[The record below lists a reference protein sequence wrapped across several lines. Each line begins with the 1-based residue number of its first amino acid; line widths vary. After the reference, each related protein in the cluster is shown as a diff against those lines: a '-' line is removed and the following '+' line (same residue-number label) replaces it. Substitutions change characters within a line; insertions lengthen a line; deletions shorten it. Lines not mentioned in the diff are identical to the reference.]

1 MRPISFALAVGIC
14 ASLAACSESPTPVES
29 TAAITVH
36 DAGSEPRVAF
46 GWIAAAGVRQD
57 VVLTQSSSMALFA
70 DNETVPETAIPALH
84 LGLAV
89 ELVERTRDAS
99 RIRFAVSTAT
109 LDDSAAGDPSTRHML
124 EQELKTGSVTGLGGF
139 LTTADAGMTR
149 RTSSNLPDKV
159 SSILRNVQNQMRQSL
174 EQNVV
179 PVPREPIGVGARW
192 TTTRG
197 FDFSGIELRELAT
210 WTLTARTESTWS
222 VHGEFEYTALAAAV
236 KLPGM
241 PDDAKLTLR
250 ELRGKGS
257 GDYELDPSLPLP
269 RSSTAQATLDL
280 KADAPVKDKVEP
292 IDATITMR
300 AALITSQR

>member
-1 MRPISFALAVGIC
+1 GSVAAVG
-14 ASLAACSESPTPVES
+14 
-29 TAAITVH
+29 
-36 DAGSEPRVAF
+36 G
-46 GWIAAAGVRQD
+46 RQD

-70 DNETVPETAIPALH
+70 DGNTVPETAIPALH
-84 LGLAV
+84 LELAV

-99 RIRFAVSTAT
+99 RTRFAVSSAK
-109 LDDSAAGDPSTRHML
+109 LDDSSLGDPSTRHML

-139 LTTADAGMTR
+139 LTTADGGMTR
-149 RTSSNLPDKV
+149 RTTSNLPDKV

-179 PVPREPIGVGARW
+179 PMPREPIGVGARW

-257 GDYELDPSLPLP
+257 GDYDLDPSLPLP
-269 RSSTAQATLDL
+269 RSSSVQATLDL
-280 KADAPVKDKVEP
+280 KADAPMKDKVEP

-300 AALITSQR
+300 GVLSMREIPRKK

>member
-1 MRPISFALAVGIC
+1 M
-14 ASLAACSESPTPVES
+14 S
-29 TAAITVH
+29 TK
-36 DAGSEPRVAF
+36 
-46 GWIAAAGVRQD
+46 
-57 VVLTQSSSMALFA
+57 
-70 DNETVPETAIPALH
+70 
-84 LGLAV
+84 
-89 ELVERTRDAS
+89 
-99 RIRFAVSTAT
+99 T
-109 LDDSAAGDPSTRHML
+109 LDDSAAGDPSTRHTL
-124 EQELKTGSVTGLGGF
+124 EPE
-139 LTTADAGMTR
+139 
-149 RTSSNLPDKV
+149 
-159 SSILRNVQNQMRQSL
+159 
-174 EQNVV
+174 
-179 PVPREPIGVGARW
+179 
-192 TTTRG
+192 
-197 FDFSGIELRELAT
+197 
-210 WTLTARTESTWS
+210 TWS